1 MSNGGLLEKAKEQQM
16 VDEVVAEA
24 VVEPPSTKQDGISM
38 TMKIGAFMGVLGFV
52 LMWFLDNYTL
62 QDLVDPVPFGI
73 IPLALFGG
81 SFYLVWENLGR
92 QRTAV
97 LVVVYLLVAAVPYIA
112 GMSFSDSI
120 TITDSELSD
129 DSSTIT
135 LTIRGSSSANS
146 ADISI
151 SFSENEIFT
160 ESVPFSINRAD
171 GIGDYGEIE
180 LTISDWYQANSVGSD
195 EYVVSVTV
203 GASSHSFT
211 LQSVHLQRTI
221 DDVKSSTAA
230 AIGTAADC
238 DSSKDSCVVG
248 VALTAWAGLDAIG
261 SNPPGG
267 LPFADYTLDASLM
280 YEGSTTAITY
290 PTVTVV
296 NGLAQWDS
304 NNGEYGGG
312 SANVGAEGSQLPLEG
327 SVDDFDL
334 NTKFIPIEDW
344 SVSDYGCYEFQVSVT
359 QAPPWG
365 DRTAHVA
372 SSYYE
377 FAEHGDDGNGN
388 PTDEA
393 WTLVSNCD

>member
-203 GASSHSFT
+203 GAF
-211 LQSVHLQRTI
+211 
-221 DDVKSSTAA
+221 
-230 AIGTAADC
+230 
-238 DSSKDSCVVG
+238 
-248 VALTAWAGLDAIG
+248 
-261 SNPPGG
+261 SN
-267 LPFADYTLDASLM
+267 
-280 YEGSTTAITY
+280 
-290 PTVTVV
+290 
-296 NGLAQWDS
+296 LA
-304 NNGEYGGG
+304 
-312 SANVGAEGSQLPLEG
+312 
-327 SVDDFDL
+327 
-334 NTKFIPIEDW
+334 
-344 SVSDYGCYEFQVSVT
+344 
-359 QAPPWG
+359 
-365 DRTAHVA
+365 
-372 SSYYE
+372 
-377 FAEHGDDGNGN
+377 
-388 PTDEA
+388 
-393 WTLVSNCD
+393 